1 VRQPAAHKDK
11 TMQILIADDDPI
23 SRRLAMHALTGC
35 GADVAIAEDGN
46 GAWMRI
52 QERTQSTV
60 LILDRMMPEIDGV
73 ELCRRARLLPT
84 FPPLYIVMVTSAAET
99 SDITAGLDAGA
110 DDYVIKPFNAAEL
123 KARAQVG
130 MRMVA
135 LQESMARRLAELEQA
150 LASVKQLRGLLP
162 MCSYCK
168 KIRVDDKYWQQ
179 LEGYLT
185 EHSDAEFSH
194 GICPECFPSVLEGVH
209 KDHKDLRG

>member
-1 VRQPAAHKDK
+1 
-11 TMQILIADDDPI
+11 MQILIADDDPI

>member
-1 VRQPAAHKDK
+1 VRPPAAHKDK

-46 GAWMRI
+46 GAWTRI
-52 QERTQSTV
+52 QERTQSIV

-135 LQESMARRLAELEQA
+135 LQESIARRLAELEQA

-209 KDHKDLRG
+209 KDHKDLRS

>member
-1 VRQPAAHKDK
+1 
-11 TMQILIADDDPI
+11 MQILIADDDPI

-35 GADVAIAEDGN
+35 GAEVAVAEDGHS
-46 GAWMRI
+46 AWTHV
-52 QERTQSTV
+52 EARTQSTV
-60 LILDRMMPEIDGV
+60 LILDRLMPGIDGV
-73 ELCRRARLLPT
+73 DLCRRARLLPS

-110 DDYVIKPFNAAEL
+110 DDYVVKPFKAAEL

-135 LQESMARRLAELEQA
+135 LQESMARRLSELEQA

-179 LEGYLT
+179 LEGYLS

-194 GICPECFPSVLEGVH
+194 GICPECFPSVLDEIH
-209 KDHKDLRG
+209 RDA